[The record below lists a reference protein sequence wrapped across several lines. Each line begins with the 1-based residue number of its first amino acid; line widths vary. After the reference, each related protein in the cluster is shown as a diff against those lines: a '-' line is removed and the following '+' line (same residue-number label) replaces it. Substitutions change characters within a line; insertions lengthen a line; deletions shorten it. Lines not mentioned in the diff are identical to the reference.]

1 MNKRQ
6 RKKRLMKV
14 SIKDLI
20 EKVNIPEDLRDMFK
34 EVLNKVGII

>member
-34 EVLNKVGII
+34 GLLNKVGII